1 MADREPGAVAESPER
16 EATFGTLPVLREER
30 VWNFADFTWVN
41 IGLAIATWAFLVGG
55 ATALFVGAERGIAA
69 MVIGNAI
76 AVVLM
81 ILASVV
87 SSGRYGLEQY
97 TFLRSVFGPLGIAVI
112 VFTVILVIE
121 MGWTAVLAVM
131 FGRATAQ
138 VSNEVLGTDIGP
150 NAILVTLFALVALAT
165 ACTSW
170 PAAR

>member
-1 MADREPGAVAESPER
+1 MADRTNGAGTEDPER
-16 EATFGTLPVLREER
+16 EATFGTLPVLRHER

-76 AVVLM
+76 GVALM

-112 VFTVILVIE
+112 VLTVILVIE
-121 MGWTAVLAVM
+121 WAGPRCSPSCSAGRRLRCPTRRWT
-131 FGRATAQ
+131 RT
-138 VSNEVLGTDIGP
+138 SGP
-150 NAILVTLFALVALAT
+150 TP
-165 ACTSW
+165 SW
-170 PAAR
+170 